1 MTTLAQLFGTSTAFT
16 LNATT
21 WAQAVTISS
30 SAVDISGIATVPD
43 DILITVNA
51 TFGVS
56 IAAQKA
62 VNIYISCSEDG
73 TNFDDNDQYSGTN
86 NSQAGL
92 RSPTNFKGPI
102 VLNGTSSIATAI
114 TFSLLAA
121 TGLRVLPRKFGIVL
135 ENQSNVTI
143 STKSASYT
151 PVNYTN
157 A

>member
-1 MTTLAQLFGTSTAFT
+1 
-16 LNATT
+16 
-21 WAQAVTISS
+21 
-30 SAVDISGIATVPD
+30 
-43 DILITVNA
+43 
-51 TFGVS
+51 VS

-92 RSPTNFKGPI
+92 RSPTNFNGPI